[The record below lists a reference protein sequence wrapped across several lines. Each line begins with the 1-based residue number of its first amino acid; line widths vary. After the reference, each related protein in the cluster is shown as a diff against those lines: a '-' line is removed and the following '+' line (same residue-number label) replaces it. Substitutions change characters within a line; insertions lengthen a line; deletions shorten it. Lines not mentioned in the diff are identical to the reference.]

1 MVKLLIKKKMIEY
14 EDDREDLMVEDIL
27 ERQKQA
33 EKKYLE
39 EMRDL
44 KGEEI
49 NGVTWG
55 NPDPDNS
62 EWEEEL
68 QRRDPFEVSS
78 N

>member
-1 MVKLLIKKKMIEY
+1 MVKLLIKKKMIDY
-14 EDDREDLMVEDIL
+14 EDDRDDIIVEDIL
-27 ERQKQA
+27 EGQKQA

-44 KGEEI
+44 KGEAI

-55 NPDPDNS
+55 NLDPDNS